1 MANRRSLIELKFK
14 IADRLTDPTL
24 GFFMWNLNIQQLEC
38 PRGSPRSMLRRAEPT
53 SWTPAIEPFNPNVA
67 RALYSDGFLIG
78 IWIEIIFNI
87 FGEGKFWLVCWS
99 SDIYA
104 APAGCLQYFPQ
115 PEGII
120 ESFNYNGGT
129 GPYLPNQDYAICFR
143 RREEDTKLLWV
154 FFSIRSV
161 MVVEY
166 CSLMFPQMCL
176 YRRLRFESFELT
188 GDGDGLDTNC
198 LAATADATK
207 SEDYLSV
214 PFALTQDNKRASRL
228 CGTSVARKR
237 VTCKCGGDFQ
247 LRCRTS
253 FARWSDSNFSLFV
266 LNYSQSA
273 RSIYH
278 TLPQWQCVYGRQGE
292 GIPF

>member
-53 SWTPAIEPFNPNVA
+53 NWTPAIEPFNPNVA

-99 SDIYA
+99 SDVYA

-154 FFSIRSV
+154 FFFYSNRDGRLVLFIDVPPNVFVSQIEIWIIRIDGRWRWSRYKLLSRHSGRHQIRGLSIGSIR
-161 MVVEY
+161 
-166 CSLMFPQMCL
+166 P
-176 YRRLRFESFELT
+176 
-188 GDGDGLDTNC
+188 DT
-198 LAATADATK
+198 
-207 SEDYLSV
+207 
-214 PFALTQDNKRASRL
+214 R
-228 CGTSVARKR
+228 
-237 VTCKCGGDFQ
+237 
-247 LRCRTS
+247 
-253 FARWSDSNFSLFV
+253 
-266 LNYSQSA
+266 
-273 RSIYH
+273 
-278 TLPQWQCVYGRQGE
+278 
-292 GIPF
+292 